1 MLRLAFALAVIL
13 LLMLSTSVTSNSF
26 GPNRSTAS
34 TMALAGGRAQLV
46 RSGELDLALGA
57 PAAARPSAPAASGEQ
72 LAPVLLVYLG
82 LVLLGSVVAIGVVG
96 INARR
101 EG

>member
-1 MLRLAFALAVIL
+1 MLRLAFALAAIL
-13 LLMLSTSVTSNSF
+13 LLLLSTSFTSNSF
-26 GPNRSTAS
+26 GPNRSAANA
-34 TMALAGGRAQLV
+34 MGLAGGRAQLI
-46 RSGELDLALGA
+46 RAGEIDLALGG
-57 PAAARPSAPAASGEQ
+57 PAAARPSAPAAPGEQ

-82 LVLLGSVVAIGVVG
+82 LVLVGSVVAIGVVR